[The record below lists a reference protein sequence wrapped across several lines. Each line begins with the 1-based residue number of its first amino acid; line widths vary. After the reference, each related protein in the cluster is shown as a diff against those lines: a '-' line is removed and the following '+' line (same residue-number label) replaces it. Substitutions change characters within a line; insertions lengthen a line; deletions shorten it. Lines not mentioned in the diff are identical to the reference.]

1 MFAKIKDIRTAF
13 NAAKRDVNE
22 TKRSMTDWILF
33 LNSNQRDMKIRLYE
47 LERKVR
53 QLELEKE
60 IVV

>member
-1 MFAKIKDIRTAF
+1 MFAKVKDIKDAF
-13 NAAKRDVNE
+13 NATKRDVND
-22 TKRSMTDWILF
+22 TKLSMTDWVLF
-33 LNSNQRDMKIRLYE
+33 LNNNQRDMKIRLYE